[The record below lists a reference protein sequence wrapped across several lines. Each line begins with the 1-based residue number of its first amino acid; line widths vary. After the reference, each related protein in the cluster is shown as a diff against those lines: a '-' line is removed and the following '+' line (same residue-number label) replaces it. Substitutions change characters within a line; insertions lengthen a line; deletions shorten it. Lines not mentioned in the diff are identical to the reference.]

1 MREEDTVCVGS
12 DGLRH
17 CKVCGEAKEA
27 FFPEGGFMGMKKHS
41 RQCACDRKA
50 YEEEQKYFKD
60 KEHRELVSR
69 NTSICFDESR
79 MEEWTFENAD
89 MSDAVMHKAK
99 SYVDNWE
106 EMKRNHIGCLFWGP
120 VGTGK
125 SFIAGCIANELLK
138 QEVTVKMT
146 NFNTII
152 DDIFPLADK
161 TEYINALASYQLLI
175 IDDLGVERNSEYV
188 LGIIFSVI
196 DRRIRSG
203 RPLIIT
209 TNLPL
214 NEIKSETVLD
224 KRRIYLDITGK
235 DDSVHTGIF
244 RSLDIFFKIVNKEAF
259 RRIQIK
265 FAEEIFVNFLIRF
278 CHVDR
283 SREQDP
289 VERLQ
294 DLVILHI
301 ICKVSRCIGKEI
313 DRDSPLFQFPDKC
326 KRLWQW
332 LCTARPFT
340 EEKIHGIIKPFGN
353 RTQNFISILL
363 IIDRTAVQFSPVCID
378 QIAEI
383 IDISRI
389 SNKRTNDLSAVKSS
403 NHISKV
409 KYDILIFH
417 SKAPFREY
425 SHLS

>member
-1 MREEDTVCVGS
+1 M
-12 DGLRH
+12 
-17 CKVCGEAKEA
+17 AKTE
-27 FFPEGGFMGMKKHS
+27 KKLI
-41 RQCACDRKA
+41 ANNKKA
-50 YEEEQKYFKD
+50 YHDYFILEKYEVGLVLHGTEVKSLRMGKCSI
-60 KEHRELVSR
+60 KE
-69 NTSICFDESR
+69 
-79 MEEWTFENAD
+79 
-89 MSDAVMHKAK
+89 
-99 SYVDNWE
+99 
-106 EMKRNHIGCLFWGP
+106 
-120 VGTGK
+120 
-125 SFIAGCIANELLK
+125 SFIRVEDGEMYIYGMHISPYEKGNIFNKDPLRVRKLLLHK
-138 QEVTVKMT
+138 KEILKISGKMKEQGITVVPLQVYFSGSLVKME
-146 NFNTII
+146 IGLAKGKKLYDKR
-152 DDIFPLADK
+152 DDIAKKDQQRPAPRDSHPRKL
-161 TEYINALASYQLLI
+161 
-175 IDDLGVERNSEYV
+175 
-188 LGIIFSVI
+188 
-196 DRRIRSG
+196 SG
-203 RPLIIT
+203 SAGGGGRLYSCLHPGIT
-209 TNLPL
+209 TFLS
-214 NEIKSETVLD
+214 EING
-224 KRRIYLDITGK
+224 IFYCLDITGK

-289 VERLQ
+289 VKRLQ